1 MTIRGDTIKKLITLS
16 MIGVVILGVV
26 MLSGCIDG
34 SNSTNSETAT
44 PAVKLIN
51 CKGQGSMPQLLS
63 TGELDAV
70 IAWQPKPAELE
81 NNNIGKIVTY
91 SEDLPPKG
99 MWENHPCCVMVISD
113 DALENKNYASKE
125 FLKLIILATEEINRN
140 KTLAVDASAHW
151 LGVEKDIEEKS
162 IPYIKYSADPKLVED
177 GVLDFVM
184 VMNSQNALVNKLNT
198 TDKEKILNTLFDFKT
213 YNEVINNLNSK
224 NSVNAP
230 SEIPTLKIA
239 YLPTDHHATLFV
251 AATNPELFKNKYGL
265 YLKEIEPKKKYE
277 LYEQGRKIAD
287 IELVLVSEGGAKIMT
302 LMAQNQID
310 VGFNGVPPAV
320 FSIDKGT
327 KGKIVCALN
336 NEGSAVVVRKDI
348 PVNNWDEFITW
359 IKEQQKEGKVVK
371 IGHPLPVSI
380 QYVMIKS
387 ALGSENITYAE

>member
-1 MTIRGDTIKKLITLS
+1 

-34 SNSTNSETAT
+34 INSTNSETAT
-44 PAVKLIN
+44 PEVKLIN

-70 IAWQPKPAELE
+70 IAWQPKPALLE
-81 NNNIGKIVTY
+81 TEGVGKVITY
-91 SEDLPPKG
+91 SGDLPPEG
-99 MWENHPCCVMVISD
+99 MWKNHPCCVMVVSD
-113 DALENKNYASKE
+113 DALENKNYAVRE
-125 FLKLIILATEEINRN
+125 FVKLIVLATNEMEKN
-140 KTLAVDASAHW
+140 KTLAIEASAYW
-151 LGVEKDIEEKS
+151 LGVKKEVEEKS
-162 IPYIKYSADPKLVED
+162 IPNIKFSSDPKLIEN
-177 GVLDFVM
+177 GVLDFVE
-184 VMNSQNALVNKLNT
+184 VMRKQGALSGRLNT
-198 TDKEKILNTLFDFKT
+198 TEKEKAVNTLFDFEI
-213 YNEVINNLNSK
+213 YNEVVNEIENNI
-224 NSVNAP
+224 SVNPP
-230 SEIPTLKIA
+230 SQVPTLRIA
-239 YLPTDHHATLFV
+239 HLPSDHHAALSV
-251 AATNPELFKNKYGL
+251 AATYPELFKNKYGL

-287 IELVLVSEGGAKIMT
+287 IELILVSEGGAKIMT

-336 NEGSAVVVRKDI
+336 SEGSAVVVRKDI

-359 IKEQQKEGKVVK
+359 IKEQHKEGKVVK

-387 ALGSENITYAE
+387 ALGSENITYTE